1 MKKVEFIPV
10 SRGEYRFIHR
20 FKVSSGHGHRTV
32 THVYKQQDTAIAALQ
47 LVGGE
52 VECCV
57 VTEIY
62 K

>member
-1 MKKVEFIPV
+1 MKKVQVIPV
-10 SRGEYRFIHR
+10 SRGEHRFIHR

-32 THVYKQQDTAIAALQ
+32 THVYKQQDAAIAALQ
-47 LVGGE
+47 LIGGE